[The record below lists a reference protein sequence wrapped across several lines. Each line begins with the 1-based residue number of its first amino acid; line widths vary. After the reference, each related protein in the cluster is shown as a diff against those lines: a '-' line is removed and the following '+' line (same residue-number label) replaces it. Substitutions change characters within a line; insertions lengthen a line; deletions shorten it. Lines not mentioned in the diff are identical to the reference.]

1 MSEFWG
7 EDGFTL
13 DDIGGIFDIA
23 GEGWGLVE
31 EITGDGSDTEYSGD
45 DYYSGPSEEP
55 TDYTIWWIV
64 GGVAVIILAVVLIY
78 LAKKRK

>member
-31 EITGDGSDTEYSGD
+31 EIAGDGGSETA
-45 DYYSGPSEEP
+45 DYGYDYDEP
-55 TDYTIWWIV
+55 TTTSSTTLYWWI
-64 GGVAVIILAVVLIY
+64 GGGIAAIIIAIVLIY
-78 LAKKRK
+78 LAKRRK